1 MKSSSRWGRQDPETG
16 PKGYRG
22 VQGPAHGTPIAL
34 SFGTLIREEL
44 KDSLLRVHSL
54 EDSQ

>member
-1 MKSSSRWGRQDPETG
+1 VKSSSRWGRQDPETG

-22 VQGPAHGTPIAL
+22 VQGPAL
-34 SFGTLIREEL
+34 SFGTLIREQL
-44 KDSLLRVHSL
+44 KDSFLRVHSL